1 MLLGRYEKGSCA
13 IPEEIVNKAK
23 SLITPL
29 KEEDIPT
36 LIKNIR
42 TTLGFSRAAL
52 AKMIGVSQTMV
63 GNYESGKS
71 VPREEVL
78 EKIKGLLKETK
89 EEETAQSTIE
99 EEAQALT
106 IEDVMPEPVVE
117 EETAKP
123 IDEKPA
129 APVVVY
135 IQSLL
140 GGTVTVDNILT
151 RIPNG
156 IDTVYI
162 KPEEN
167 KAYWV
172 KGEESGDIDLW

>member
-1 MLLGRYEKGSCA
+1 
-13 IPEEIVNKAK
+13 
-23 SLITPL
+23 
-29 KEEDIPT
+29 
-36 LIKNIR
+36 
-42 TTLGFSRAAL
+42 
-52 AKMIGVSQTMV
+52 
-63 GNYESGKS
+63 
-71 VPREEVL
+71 
-78 EKIKGLLKETK
+78 
-89 EEETAQSTIE
+89 
-99 EEAQALT
+99 
-106 IEDVMPEPVVE
+106 MPEPVVE